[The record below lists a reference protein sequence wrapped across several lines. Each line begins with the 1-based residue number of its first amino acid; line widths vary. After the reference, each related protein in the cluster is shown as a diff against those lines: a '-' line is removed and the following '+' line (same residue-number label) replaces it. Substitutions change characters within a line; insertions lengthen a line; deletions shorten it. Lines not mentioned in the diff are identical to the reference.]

1 MKKILFALLF
11 LTGTVVYGQSA
22 FAKAEQLYRA
32 EKYDKALFSFSKLYE
47 QDSTDLNV
55 VERLGDIAGHKKD
68 FETAM
73 NYYKLLLEIKP
84 KDAHYNFKYGGAMG
98 LYAKGC
104 SKLKALS
111 MLDDIKMYLKRAA
124 RLDSNHI
131 ESRHALSQLYCELPG
146 IVGGSIMKSR
156 SYAVELLKLSPVD
169 GHLAHGFIDEYE
181 EDYGKAI
188 ASYSKAVETGGS
200 LVTYRKLAAV
210 YEDKLKNYE
219 KAIKVL
225 KRAQQQHQDKQLVL
239 DIATLK
245 TRLQISE

>member
-1 MKKILFALLF
+1 
-11 LTGTVVYGQSA
+11 
-22 FAKAEQLYRA
+22 
-32 EKYDKALFSFSKLYE
+32 
-47 QDSTDLNV
+47 
-55 VERLGDIAGHKKD
+55 
-68 FETAM
+68 
-73 NYYKLLLEIKP
+73 
-84 KDAHYNFKYGGAMG
+84 
-98 LYAKGC
+98 
-104 SKLKALS
+104 
-111 MLDDIKMYLKRAA
+111 KMYLKRAA
-124 RLDSNHI
+124 ELDLHHI

-146 IVGGSIMKSR
+146 IVGGSIKKSR
-156 SYAVELLKLSPVD
+156 SYADELLKLSPVD

-188 ASYSKAVETGGS
+188 ASYSKAIETGGS

-245 TRLQISE
+245 TRIQISE